1 MPMGLMMLAAVAL
14 QVGAVPPQVDSMG
27 SPVAPPPA
35 AVAPQPPVA
44 PPETSSPP
52 PGQADDDDD
61 GPPQAD
67 EHGTIVVSARQR
79 AAIDPLE
86 DVNEASFSLTT
97 SVDRSVF
104 GPVALAYAQTVPAP
118 ARDGLR
124 NVLSNLNEPV
134 SAINYLLQLKIG
146 KALGTAARFTINSS
160 LGAFGLFDV
169 ARAPGICLPRR
180 PVGLAETLGFYGIG
194 SGPYFYV
201 PLVGPTS
208 LRTAVGGFVDRLML
222 PTLIGGRLFSPY
234 YVVPTAVLNGLNRRA
249 TNDARIR
256 AVRESADPYTASR
269 NAYLARRQARVD
281 ALRRAGHDDTTAYC
295 AAWRAE
301 RAASKR

>member
-1 MPMGLMMLAAVAL
+1 MSLMMLAAAAL
-14 QVGAVPPQVDSMG
+14 QAG
-27 SPVAPPPA
+27 VAPPPVEAKPVLAPAPPA
-35 AVAPQPPVA
+35 AVAPAPVA
-44 PPETSSPP
+44 PPDASRPP
-52 PGQADDDDD
+52 PGQADDDD
-61 GPPQAD
+61 GPPPAD
-67 EHGTIVVSARQR
+67 EQGTIVVSARQR

-86 DVNEASFSLTT
+86 NINEASFALTT

-104 GPVALAYAQTVPAP
+104 GPVALGYARVVPEP

-124 NVLSNLNEPV
+124 NVLNNLGEPV
-134 SAINYLLQLKIG
+134 TAINYVLQLKIG

-160 LGAFGLFDV
+160 LGAFGLVDV

-201 PLVGPTS
+201 PLIGPTS

-222 PTLIGGRLFSPY
+222 PTLIGGPLFNPY
-234 YVVPTAVLNGLNRRA
+234 YVVPTSLLNSLNRRA

-256 AVRESADPYTASR
+256 AVRETADPYAASR

-281 ALRRAGHDDTTAYC
+281 ALRRAGHDDATAYC
-295 AAWRAE
+295 TAWQAE
-301 RAASKR
+301 RTARKR